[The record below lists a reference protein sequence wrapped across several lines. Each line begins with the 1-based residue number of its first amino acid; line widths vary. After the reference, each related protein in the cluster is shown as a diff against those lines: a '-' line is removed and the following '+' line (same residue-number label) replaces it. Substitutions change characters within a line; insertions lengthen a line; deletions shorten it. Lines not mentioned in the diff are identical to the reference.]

1 MRRYRV
7 GGWYWLWES
16 ENGYWVA
23 YNEEESKMYVSE
35 KVEEATEQVLR
46 WYLREN
52 VKVLEVEFDDEN
64 KRIIISFLDENSV
77 KNQI

>member
-1 MRRYRV
+1 M
-7 GGWYWLWES
+7 WES